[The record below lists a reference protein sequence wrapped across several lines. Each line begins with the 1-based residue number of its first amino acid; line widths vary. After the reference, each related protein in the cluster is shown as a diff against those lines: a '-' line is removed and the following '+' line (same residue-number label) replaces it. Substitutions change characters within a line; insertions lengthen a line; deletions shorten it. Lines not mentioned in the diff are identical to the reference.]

1 MPNYGATG
9 RPDLGLIRVEIALSR
24 PLLRQVD
31 DLAHKLD
38 LPRSTVIR
46 NLLNHHLNI
55 GIWDETD
62 LELIARG
69 APLE

>member
-9 RPDLGLIRVEIALSR
+9 RPELNLERVEISLSR
-24 PLLRQVD
+24 PLLKQID
-31 DLAHKLD
+31 DLAEKVGKE
-38 LPRSTVIR
+38 RTTVIR

-69 APLE
+69 VN